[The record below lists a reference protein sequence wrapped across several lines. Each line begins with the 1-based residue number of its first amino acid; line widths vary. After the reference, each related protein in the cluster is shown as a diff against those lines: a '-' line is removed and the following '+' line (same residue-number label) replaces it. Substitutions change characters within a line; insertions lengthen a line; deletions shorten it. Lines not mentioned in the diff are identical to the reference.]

1 MVEDENNGLRSPGL
15 PVPTFAQIEAL
26 QAAMIPIQ
34 TPLPEPVHHFAP
46 GLYLREL
53 TVPAGMLVV
62 GKIHRREHP
71 IIVLRGKAIIWSE
84 HGTAVLEGGHLAI
97 SPPGIKRVAL
107 AIEDTTFLTIHANRE
122 DSRDLDV
129 IEAEHIEPELMLS
142 GSEREAL
149 CPGER

>member
-1 MVEDENNGLRSPGL
+1 MLDDATHELQTPVL

-26 QAAMIPIQ
+26 QAAMLPIQ

-71 IIVLRGKAIIWSE
+71 IIVLRGKAAIWSE
-84 HGTAVLEGGHLAI
+84 HGTAILEGGHLAI

-107 AIEDTTFLTIHANRE
+107 ALEDTTFLTIHANRE
-122 DSRDLDV
+122 DTHDLEV
-129 IEAEHIEPELMLS
+129 IEAEHIEPELMLAAPK
-142 GSEREAL
+142 EQETL
-149 CPGER
+149 